1 MAKIFYRDDNVL
13 VINGDCLEVLPK
25 LSRKFKA
32 VITDPPYGIDF
43 QSARRSD
50 ATKRLPKIANDKKPF
65 TPFIPLL
72 KNIILPDGCAYVF
85 SRWDVQQEFINV
97 MTEADLK
104 PQNCLIWDKVIH
116 GMGDLKRAYG
126 SRYESILFHA
136 EKDFR
141 FQNKRPTDII
151 RVQRVTAD
159 KLKHGNEKPVELLCQ
174 LMEQSTAQGD
184 YVLDCFSGSGSTAIA
199 ALKSGRKV
207 VAVELEEKYCQITVD
222 RIKEYYGGL
231 K

>member
-1 MAKIFYRDDNVL
+1 
-13 VINGDCLEVLPK
+13 
-25 LSRKFKA
+25 
-32 VITDPPYGIDF
+32 
-43 QSARRSD
+43 
-50 ATKRLPKIANDKKPF
+50 
-65 TPFIPLL
+65 
-72 KNIILPDGCAYVF
+72 
-85 SRWDVQQEFINV
+85 
-97 MTEADLK
+97 
-104 PQNCLIWDKVIH
+104 
-116 GMGDLKRAYG
+116 MGDLKRAYG

-159 KLKHGNEKPVELLCQ
+159 KLKHGNEKPVELLCH
-174 LMEQSTAQGD
+174 LMEQSTTQGD